1 MAGFGANYP
10 CFKPEDA
17 DAGVVIG
24 GLVSANLT
32 VTLAS
37 GQLFADDALA
47 EEVSEFSSGNIAMET
62 DDMEDEVA
70 AVVYGCKV
78 ENGEATYNKNDTAP
92 RGGLAYYKALMRK
105 GTKYFK
111 GYFYP
116 RARASLGNDNAQTR
130 GNSITFQTTST
141 AFTITADDKGDWR
154 KTHTSDTVEDVVAWI
169 NEKCAITEPAT
180 AAASGNEEQPAASG

>member
-17 DAGVVIG
+17 DAGVVLG
-24 GLVSANLT
+24 KLVAANLT

-37 GQLFADDALA
+37 GELYADDGLA
-47 EEVSEFSSGNIAMET
+47 EQMSEFSSGSVAMET
-62 DDMEDEVA
+62 DDVDDETA

-78 ENGEATYNKNDTAP
+78 EEGEATYNKDDTAP
-92 RGGLAYYKALMRK
+92 RGCLAYYKVLVRK
-105 GTKYFK
+105 GKKFFK

-116 RARASLGNDNAQTR
+116 SARAALGNDNAQTR

-141 AFTITADDKGDWR
+141 TFTIFADDKGDWR
-154 KTHTSDTVEDVVAWI
+154 KTKTSDKVEDIKSWI
-169 NEKCAITEPAT
+169 NEKCAIAEP
-180 AAASGNEEQPAASG
+180 AAASG

>member
-24 GLVSANLT
+24 ALVSANLT

-78 ENGEATYNKNDTAP
+78 EDGEATYNKNDTAP
-92 RGGLAYYKALMRK
+92 RGGLAYYKTLMRK
-105 GTKYFK
+105 GKKYFK

-141 AFTITADDKGDWR
+141 AFTIAADDKGDWR

-169 NEKCAITEPAT
+169 NEKCAIAEPAA